1 MTYNQTQNNMNMTS
15 LEYLDWRL
23 KQSACQQV
31 WSELKQLMID
41 DGCEDYEHLPIRCRN
56 EVLKID
62 MIWGEDGAMGTIV
75 ADIADGDYEV
85 EGATDGAGK
94 KVFLTVKDKKIDEK
108 EFHLCSAY
116 YDWSITTN
124 PHYYYE
130 CVHFNEVK
138 KTVGFCMGS

>member
-130 CVHFNEVK
+130 EVYFDEVN